1 MNNNAQQGY
10 ATHNEMLRLLPWY
23 VNKTLHSDE
32 LSELESHLR
41 GCLICKRELMQLEKL
56 AKAVVMQDVLDSAEN
71 ASFARLKKRLH
82 QKMPEQ
88 QHSDRLLQPSH
99 AASNITQLSSKKM
112 PIFNKPRVDWV
123 LRSALAVAAVL
134 LIALLVPLKMTAY
147 LQTPNN
153 FRTLS
158 NAEPNPLSAAEIR
171 VVFANDVTQ
180 EKIKT
185 ILTTIGGQLVE
196 NNPTEQG
203 VYTVKLSSSG
213 KTQVLDMLNILKQ
226 DKRII
231 FAEPAYALLSSTN
244 HRGEK

>member
-1 MNNNAQQGY
+1 MNNNAQKGY
-10 ATHNEMLRLLPWY
+10 ATHNEMFRLLPWY
-23 VNKTLHSDE
+23 VNKTLQGDE
-32 LSELESHLR
+32 LSALESHLR
-41 GCLICKRELMQLEKL
+41 GCLICKRELIQLEKL

-82 QKMPEQ
+82 QNISM
-88 QHSDRLLQPSH
+88 QHSGLLQPSH
-99 AASNITQLSSKKM
+99 TASNITQLSSKKM
-112 PIFNKPRVDWV
+112 PTRKPRADWP

-147 LQTPNN
+147 LQAPNN

-158 NAEPNPLSAAEIR
+158 NAEPSPLTAAEIR
-171 VVFANDVTQ
+171 VVFANGVTE

-185 ILTTIGGQLVE
+185 ILTTIGGQLVD
-196 NNPTEQG
+196 NDPTEQG

-213 KTQVLDMLNILKQ
+213 KTQVLDTLNLLKQ
-226 DKRII
+226 DKRVI